1 LYGCFSQPVSLVE
14 NNDTVKKMMRLFI
27 FVMFASFWSTALYAT
42 GGGDVGSP
50 LMDFVWKALNV
61 AVLVAIIYKFARKPV
76 ASALNSTAQSA
87 KQVVDDARNAEE
99 RITSELSG
107 LRIQISAL
115 EKEAVEMVASAKK
128 DAENEK
134 ARIIEEGRQE
144 LVRMKEQALFTLEQE
159 RRKAEDVLRN
169 WIAEES
175 VRLAEE
181 KLKKEMNQKHQAK
194 LVKDY
199 MNQLDQYE
207 GGAA

>member
-1 LYGCFSQPVSLVE
+1 MNHRNCTGVPLSQYHLL
-14 NNDTVKKMMRLFI
+14 KKMMRLFI
-27 FVMFASFWSTALYAT
+27 FVMFASFWSTALYAA
-42 GGGDVGSP
+42 GGSDGDTP
-50 LMDFVWKALNV
+50 LMDFIWKTLNV

-87 KQVVDDARNAEE
+87 KQVVDEARSAEE

-107 LRIQISAL
+107 MRFQISVL

-134 ARIIEEGRQE
+134 ARIIEEGSQE
-144 LVRMKEQALFTLEQE
+144 LARMEKQARFTMEQE
-159 RRKAEDVLRN
+159 RRKAEDDLRN
-169 WIAEES
+169 WVAEES
-175 VRLAEE
+175 VKLAEE

-199 MNQLDQYE
+199 MNHLNQSE
-207 GGAA
+207 GAA